1 MVGILKR
8 FSIVATISVLT
19 VMGCVSL
26 RATTYEAVT
35 FDQLVSQ
42 ADVIFVG
49 TVVDTTPFAINT
61 RQGTIIKTRVTFSV
75 SDPIY
80 GSSNVQQVLEFMGG
94 ELNDVGLAVAGMP
107 KFAIGDR
114 RVVFARKDNS
124 INPIVGFTQGLL
136 RVVRGGDGVDR
147 VQTLDG
153 QPLARAEDIGTRRVA
168 ATTSVTP
175 IGLAQF
181 RSRITDA
188 LHQRKQ

>member
-61 RQGTIIKTRVTFSV
+61 RQGTIIKTRVTFRHSTASRSRAPRTSAPAV
-75 SDPIY
+75 SQPQLLLLRLAWRSFEAVSRMRSIR
-80 GSSNVQQVLEFMGG
+80 GSSEEAHPPV
-94 ELNDVGLAVAGMP
+94 
-107 KFAIGDR
+107 
-114 RVVFARKDNS
+114 
-124 INPIVGFTQGLL
+124 
-136 RVVRGGDGVDR
+136 
-147 VQTLDG
+147 
-153 QPLARAEDIGTRRVA
+153 
-168 ATTSVTP
+168 
-175 IGLAQF
+175 
-181 RSRITDA
+181 
-188 LHQRKQ
+188 